1 MSSSAR
7 NLQRLRPLLERLTAA
22 VAADDAPEFERV
34 LDDLVHA
41 RRKELF
47 SELRRLTSQVRSA
60 LESFQLDARFATLT
74 QTEIPNARQRLQHVM
89 KLTDDAAH
97 QTLDLIERSL
107 PLVNVLAGPPDLQT
121 PDMVAAANT
130 LRGNLSN
137 MLLAQGYQDLTGQ
150 IVRGVITL
158 VSEVET
164 ALGDL
169 GRLAGEVPAPA
180 ASFGTT
186 NVNGHGP
193 VVPGVDHGAAVNDQ
207 HDVDALLLGL
217 GL

>member
-1 MSSSAR
+1 MSTSAR

-22 VAADDAPEFERV
+22 VSADDGPEFEHV

-47 SELRRLTSQVRSA
+47 AELRRLTSRVRSA

-74 QTEIPNARQRLQHVM
+74 QTEIPNARQRLQHVL

-97 QTLDLIERSL
+97 QTLDLIERSA
-107 PLVNVLAGPPDLQT
+107 PLVNVLAGPKELQT
-121 PDMVAAANT
+121 PVVRAAAGT
-130 LRGNLSN
+130 LRDNLSN

-158 VSEVET
+158 VSELET
-164 ALGDL
+164 ALSDL
-169 GRLAGEVPAPA
+169 ARLAGDVPPPPA
-180 ASFGTT
+180 SRGTT

-193 VVPGVDHGAAVNDQ
+193 VVPGVDHGAAVHDQ